1 MDLQKEERLQQ
12 LYRRRDHL
20 VSVVTGDHGTAA
32 QPEEHEQL
40 EEILADIKKLEAEK
54 AVESK

>member
-1 MDLQKEERLQQ
+1 MDLEKEERLQQ

-20 VSVVTGDHGTAA
+20 VSVVTGDHCTAA

-54 AVESK
+54 AAQSK